1 MLSKNAMWRVCLGV
15 MAAAMIFASVASAH
29 APQTIT
35 IRHQMRGC
43 HMWSFTNGPY
53 KASLKIKVDRDATL
67 RFVNDDVMP
76 HKLVQLAGPR
86 SAIAK
91 ANMNR
96 IGAVAVLMFPG
107 KGVYKFTT
115 RPGEDYKGMA
125 MKTIGKDNVLRLT
138 VVVK

>member
-1 MLSKNAMWRVCLGV
+1 MKRKKRIRVVTLALST
-15 MAAAMIFASVASAH
+15 AALVFTGIASAH
-29 APQTIT
+29 APKTIT

-43 HMWSFTNGPY
+43 HMWSFANGPY
-53 KASLKIKVDRDATL
+53 KASLKMKVDQHATL

-76 HKLVQLAGPR
+76 HKLMQLAGPKT
-86 SAIAK
+86 AIAK

-107 KGVYKFTT
+107 KGVYRFTT
-115 RPGEDYKGMA
+115 KPGEDYKGMA

-138 VVVK
+138 VVVT